1 MAAVLKEAVSVKFL
15 DAEGETPDAGSD
27 PVLAESETMLY
38 QYLEVV
44 CPALFFTVSR
54 RPAVS

>member
-1 MAAVLKEAVSVKFL
+1 MKFL